1 MRKAVGFFLLFMTVS
16 LLLSAVEPVRIADA
30 TPAGDSAV
38 SSLALQLS
46 LEKPGKYD
54 ISIERLSAEKALA
67 KFNSGRADLV
77 LIREVK
83 LPEGQ
88 RNGILHP
95 YAVGAAVFYVN
106 PANPL
111 FKLHRIPG

>member
-1 MRKAVGFFLLFMTVS
+1 MSGMRKAVGFFLLFMTVS

-67 KFNSGRADLV
+67 KFNSGRP
-77 LIREVK
+77 IWS
-83 LPEGQ
+83 
-88 RNGILHP
+88 
-95 YAVGAAVFYVN
+95 
-106 PANPL
+106 
-111 FKLHRIPG
+111 